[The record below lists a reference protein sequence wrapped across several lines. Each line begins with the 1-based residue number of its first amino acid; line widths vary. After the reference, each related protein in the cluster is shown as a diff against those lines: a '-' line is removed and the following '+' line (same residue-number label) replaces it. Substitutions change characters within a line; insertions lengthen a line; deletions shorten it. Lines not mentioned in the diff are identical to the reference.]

1 MNQQPFSK
9 QPEIQQLKEYF
20 KRQDD
25 VSMAFVFGSYA
36 RGREMAESDFDV
48 AIYLK
53 EGDKDIKRED
63 EIWSD
68 ITEMLKKEVD
78 MVCLNYAPATLVSNV
93 MRTGIPLAIKDKRI
107 YWEVYLRN
115 TLEAEDFLR
124 FLEDFWRIKQRAR
137 SLSDEDKPRLLAR
150 IDFLKT
156 QMEEFGRFQDLTFDE
171 YQKDIDKKRIVERW
185 AENIVN
191 ASIDIAK
198 IILASEKRLM
208 PKTYEEALRDFG
220 ILSGLTGDE
229 SKRFARFAH
238 LRNILAHEYL
248 EILYESIREFIK
260 DAPPLYKKTVD
271 FLDTYLSRNMI
282 TNPQI
287 LNGQPTA

>member
-9 QPEIQQLKEYF
+9 QPEIQRLKEYF

-25 VSMAFVFGSYA
+25 VLMAFVFGSYA
-36 RGREMAESDFDV
+36 RGREMAESDFDI

-53 EGDKDIKRED
+53 GRDYDIKKSD

-68 ITEMLKKEVD
+68 VTELLKKDVD
-78 MVCLNYAPATLVSNV
+78 LVCLNYAPATLVSNV
-93 MRTGIPLAIKDKRI
+93 MKTGIPLTIKNKRL

-115 TLEAEDFLR
+115 TSEAEDFLR
-124 FLEDFWRIKQRAR
+124 FLEDFWRIKQRAK
-137 SLSDEDKPRLLAR
+137 SLSDEDKPRLLVR

-171 YQKDIDKKRIVERW
+171 YQRDIDKKRIVERW
-185 AENIVN
+185 AENIIN
-191 ASIDIAK
+191 ATIDITK
-198 IILASEKRLM
+198 IILASEKKLM
-208 PKTYEEALRDFG
+208 PKTYEEAMRDFG

-229 SKRFARFAH
+229 SRRFARLAH

-248 EILYESIREFIK
+248 EVLYESLRDFIK
-260 DAPPLYKKTVD
+260 NSPLLYKKVFA
-271 FLDTYLSRNMI
+271 FLERYLI
-282 TNPQI
+282 Q
-287 LNGQPTA
+287 G

>member
-93 MRTGIPLAIKDKRI
+93 MRTGIPLAIKDKSI

-124 FLEDFWRIKQRAR
+124 FLEDFWRIKQRSR

-150 IDFLKT
+150 VDFLKT
-156 QMEEFGRFQDLTFDE
+156 QMDEFGRFQDLTFDE

-185 AENIVN
+185 AENIIN

-220 ILSGLTGDE
+220 ILSGLTGDD
-229 SKRFARFAH
+229 SKRFAGFAR

-248 EILYESIREFIK
+248 EVLYESIRDFIK
-260 DAPPLYKKTVD
+260 NSPPLYKKVVD
-271 FLDTYLSRNMI
+271 FLERYLS
-282 TNPQI
+282 
-287 LNGQPTA
+287 LD

>member
-9 QPEIQQLKEYF
+9 QPEIQRLKEYF

-25 VSMAFVFGSYA
+25 VLMAFVFGSYA
-36 RGREMAESDFDV
+36 RGREMAESDFDI

-53 EGDKDIKRED
+53 GRDYDIKKSD

-68 ITEMLKKEVD
+68 VTELLKKDVD
-78 MVCLNYAPATLVSNV
+78 LVCLNYAPATLVSNV
-93 MRTGIPLAIKDKRI
+93 MKTGIPLTIKNKRL

-115 TLEAEDFLR
+115 TSEAEDFLR
-124 FLEDFWRIKQRAR
+124 FLEDFWRIKQRAK
-137 SLSDEDKPRLLAR
+137 SLSDEDKPRLLVR

-171 YQKDIDKKRIVERW
+171 YQRDIDKKRIVERW
-185 AENIVN
+185 AENIIN
-191 ASIDIAK
+191 ATIDITK
-198 IILASEKRLM
+198 IILASEKKLM
-208 PKTYEEALRDFG
+208 PKTYEEAMRDFG

-229 SKRFARFAH
+229 SRRFARLAH

-248 EILYESIREFIK
+248 EVLYESLRDFIK
-260 DAPPLYKKTVD
+260 NSPLLYKKVFD
-271 FLDTYLSRNMI
+271 FLERYLI
-282 TNPQI
+282 Q
-287 LNGQPTA
+287 G